1 MVAGVDIDVVEDV
14 LGLFLAVLRHQSLHQ
29 QPGGG
34 GGLHVGDGHKAG
46 IGGVSQ
52 VLQAGGHGEVVLG
65 QHLGVH
71 DDGPLLGGDGGGVV
85 GDLLQGVHGKGQ
97 GEEHGVL
104 VLGALEVEGAHGDH
118 VGLQVGALS
127 QELAPQLGGAEGL
140 EHVLPLVAVAVQGVL
155 HGGDGF
161 LVGVGIDDHL
171 LCGGVAAVPGAAGVG
186 GGVVGA
192 AAASQKGCGHGQ
204 GQAQSQ

>member
-1 MVAGVDIDVVEDV
+1 MVTSVDIDVVEDV

-71 DDGPLLGGDGGGVV
+71 DDGALLGGDGGGVV
-85 GDLLQGVHGKGQ
+85 GNLSEGIHFKVQRQEHAVLL
-97 GEEHGVL
+97 
-104 VLGALEVEGAHGDH
+104 LGALEIEGAHGH
-118 VGLQVGALS
+118 EIRL
-127 QELAPQLGGAEGL
+127 
-140 EHVLPLVAVAVQGVL
+140 
-155 HGGDGF
+155 
-161 LVGVGIDDHL
+161 
-171 LCGGVAAVPGAAGVG
+171 
-186 GGVVGA
+186 
-192 AAASQKGCGHGQ
+192 
-204 GQAQSQ
+204 